1 MRSHERKGP
10 PQTILLTVRVR
21 ASVKQPGI
29 KELGAGEYRV
39 SVVSPPEKGK
49 ANREVVA
56 ALAEYFGIPSSCVRI
71 IHGQKSR
78 LKLVAIHSYD

>member
-1 MRSHERKGP
+1 MPHERKEP

-21 ASVKQPGI
+21 ASAKQPGI
-29 KELGAGEYRV
+29 KELGAAEYQV

-56 ALAEYFGIPSSCVRI
+56 ALAEHFGIPASWVRI
-71 IHGQKSR
+71 VHGQKSR
-78 LKLVAIHSYD
+78 LKLVAIQSYD